1 MTGDETPLTNR
12 SDRGERRCIATALEG
27 RKEEM
32 FTNVLTEK
40 LSSKLLDDNRMQR
53 QGATHARPGWACVG
67 FQPGISY
74 QPKIETL
81 GTCFVSWSVAQADL
95 VTVCC

>member
-1 MTGDETPLTNR
+1 
-12 SDRGERRCIATALEG
+12 
-27 RKEEM
+27 M

-53 QGATHARPGWACVG
+53 QGATHARLGWACVG
-67 FQPGISY
+67 FRPGISY

-81 GTCFVSWSVAQADL
+81 GTCLVSWSVAQADL
-95 VTVCC
+95 VTVCCPKRKRPPESQNAPEIASQQFE